1 MYKSKEAKQAYFKER
16 YNKNKDKY
24 KKASDNYWVKYTRE
38 QLQKDDVTEDEIR
51 LCKNDYYKKYR
62 KAHSTAVKKNMD
74 DFWKRKAEEQDALRK
89 EFLQSEE

>member
-1 MYKSKEAKQAYFKER
+1 MYKSADAKKAYFQER
-16 YNKNKDKY
+16 YQNNKDKY
-24 KKASDNYWVKYTRE
+24 KEAHKNFWLKYTRE
-38 QLQKDDVTEDEIR
+38 QLQKEDVTEDEIR

-74 DFWKRKAEEQDALRK
+74 DFWKRKAMEQDALRK

>member
-1 MYKSKEAKQAYFKER
+1 MDSTIEEVLLCIKVKKL
-16 YNKNKDKY
+16 NKLILKRDTKRII
-24 KKASDNYWVKYTRE
+24 KYTRE

>member
-16 YNKNKDKY
+16 YKNNKDKY
-24 KKASDNYWVKYTRE
+24 KQASDSYWVKYARE

-62 KAHSTAVKKNMD
+62 KEHSTAVKKNMD